1 MSLASGHSINH
12 CGQVGDDDDAGD
24 DNGHD
29 YGDDYDGDFCYDYFG
44 DVDRLDDQE
53 NKFEKETSAA

>member
-12 CGQVGDDDDAGD
+12 CGQVGDDY
-24 DNGHD
+24 GHD
-29 YGDDYDGDFCYDYFG
+29 YGDDYNGDFCYDYFG

-53 NKFEKETSAA
+53 YKFEKETSAA